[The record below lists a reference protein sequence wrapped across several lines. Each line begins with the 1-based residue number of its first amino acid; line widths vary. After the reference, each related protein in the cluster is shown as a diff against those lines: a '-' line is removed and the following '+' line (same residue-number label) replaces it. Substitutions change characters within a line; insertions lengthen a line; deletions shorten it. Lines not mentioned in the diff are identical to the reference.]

1 MMRRNP
7 SPDWIADAVLL
18 AVAALFALMVF
29 GAPR

>member
-7 SPDWIADAVLL
+7 SSDWIADAVLL